1 MYLRTTR
8 RKNKDSS
15 TVTYYHLAHN
25 KRHSE
30 TGQSTPQ
37 IFCNFGRAGQIDR
50 QQLVRLCHSIARV
63 CELTIED
70 STSPL
75 EQSQQQQKWVE
86 DLKLVQ
92 SRELGTVAVIE
103 ALWE

>member
-8 RKNKDSS
+8 RKNKDGS

-25 KRHSE
+25 KRYSE
-30 TGQSTPQ
+30 TGHPDSLQLLVGQTKSTANNW
-37 IFCNFGRAGQIDR
+37 FDCAT
-50 QQLVRLCHSIARV
+50 LYASV

-75 EQSQQQQKWVE
+75 EQSQQQKKWVE

>member
-1 MYLRTTR
+1 MY
-8 RKNKDSS
+8 
-15 TVTYYHLAHN
+15 
-25 KRHSE
+25 
-30 TGQSTPQ
+30 
-37 IFCNFGRAGQIDR
+37 F
-50 QQLVRLCHSIARV
+50 RLCHSIARV

-92 SRELGTVAVIE
+92 SRELGTGAVIE
-103 ALWE
+103 ALWERLSIGETLGRIVQKAGCLVPFWPWSPIECANRNRS